1 MTKALTSEMPLPT
14 KTTKRNKSN
23 TPPVIKEV
31 KGFTDHSIE
40 KIFINQLRIIFF
52 VEKNLLKTLQKII
65 KQTSGEV
72 LRNSLVEHKIATE
85 EHHIR
90 IEKIFEMMNK
100 KIQTK
105 KSAAFAGLQDELKEM
120 LDITAENSI
129 ARDTVVITMIQKM
142 EHYEIAT
149 YNCLIGLAKTF
160 GFKQVATLLQ
170 ETLDEEKDTDQQMNY
185 LSEIN
190 FSQSSQKYTNNLNN

>member
-1 MTKALTSEMPLPT
+1 MTKVLTAEMPLPT
-14 KTTKRNKSN
+14 RTTKRKQSN
-23 TPPVIKEV
+23 TLPIINEV
-31 KGFTDHSIE
+31 QGFTDHTIE
-40 KIFINQLRIIFF
+40 KIFTNQLRLIYF
-52 VEKNLLKTLQKII
+52 VEKNLLKTLQKVA
-65 KQTSGEV
+65 KKTSGEV
-72 LRNSLVEHKIATE
+72 LSNSLLEHKMATE

-90 IEKIFEMMNK
+90 IEKIFELLNK

-105 KSAAFAGLQDELKEM
+105 KSTAFVGLQDEMEEM
-120 LDITAENSI
+120 MSITGENSI

-160 GFKQVATLLQ
+160 GFKQIASILQ
-170 ETLDEEKDTDQQMNY
+170 DTLDEEKDTDQQLNY

-190 FSQSSQKYTNNLNN
+190 FSQSMQKTPTT

>member
-1 MTKALTSEMPLPT
+1 
-14 KTTKRNKSN
+14 
-23 TPPVIKEV
+23 
-31 KGFTDHSIE
+31 
-40 KIFINQLRIIFF
+40 
-52 VEKNLLKTLQKII
+52 
-65 KQTSGEV
+65 
-72 LRNSLVEHKIATE
+72 
-85 EHHIR
+85 
-90 IEKIFEMMNK
+90 MNK

-105 KSAAFAGLQDELKEM
+105 KSAAFAGLQVEM
-120 LDITAENSI
+120 EEMMDITAENSI

-160 GFKQVATLLQ
+160 GFKQVANLLQ

-190 FSQSSQKYTNNLNN
+190 FSQSSPKYTKNLNN

>member
-1 MTKALTSEMPLPT
+1 MTKVLTAEMPLPT
-14 KTTKRNKSN
+14 RTTKRKQSN
-23 TPPVIKEV
+23 TLPKINEV
-31 KGFTDHSIE
+31 QGFTDHTIE
-40 KIFINQLRIIFF
+40 KIFTNQLRLIYF
-52 VEKNLLKTLQKII
+52 VEKNLLKTLQKVA
-65 KQTSGEV
+65 KKTSGEV
-72 LRNSLVEHKIATE
+72 LSNSLLEHKMATE

-90 IEKIFEMMNK
+90 IEKIFALLNK

-105 KSAAFAGLQDELKEM
+105 KSTAFAGLQDEMEEM
-120 LDITAENSI
+120 MSITGENSI

-160 GFKQVATLLQ
+160 GFKQIASILQ
-170 ETLDEEKDTDQQMNY
+170 DTLDEEKDTDQQLNY

-190 FSQSSQKYTNNLNN
+190 FSQSMQKTRIS